1 MKRHARHQSRRPS
14 HVLGSLAAAAALS
27 IVQVAMAQIGPAHA
41 ADYDVEIVTEG
52 LVHPWAIG
60 FIPDSRLMLV
70 TERPGNLHVVDR
82 DSGETRQISG
92 TPDVHARGQGGLL
105 DIALHPAFPEE
116 DWLYMTW
123 AGANAEGLST
133 TYMGRARLDL
143 DDHSLS
149 DLEILYVAEPYLD
162 SNAHY
167 GSRIVFDH
175 DGYLY
180 FSTGDRNSKDFG
192 PQHYSQDRSN
202 DLGAILRLNAD
213 GSIPQDNPF
222 VDDPDARAAIFSYG
236 HRNPQGM
243 AVHPQ
248 TGELWQNEHG
258 ENNGDEIN
266 VIQAGGNFGW
276 PIATWGVDY
285 RTGERFAPTPPEVP
299 ETIDPVYYW
308 GPDHPEGFPPS
319 GMAFYFGEAF
329 PEWEGSIL
337 MGNLAHRYLG
347 RFSVEG
353 HHVEQVDRL
362 LDGQGWRIRDVAV
375 APDDGFIYVI
385 ADAESAPIARIRPS
399 Q

>member
-1 MKRHARHQSRRPS
+1 MQS
-14 HVLGSLAAAAALS
+14 HVSNVPARSRHMLLSMTCATALTLSAMNAAQAS
-27 IVQVAMAQIGPAHA
+27 E
-41 ADYDVEIVTEG
+41 YDIETVTEG
-52 LVHPWAIG
+52 LVHPWAIS
-60 FIPDSRLMLV
+60 FVPDTRMMLV
-70 TERPGNLHVVDR
+70 TERPGNLHVIDR
-82 DSGETRQISG
+82 DSGEIAQIDG
-92 TPDVHARGQGGLL
+92 VPDVHARGQGGLL
-105 DIALHPAFPEE
+105 DLALHPDFPQEN
-116 DWLYMTW
+116 WLYMTW
-123 AGANAEGLST
+123 SGANEEGLST

-143 DDHSLS
+143 DNRNLS
-149 DLEILYVAEPYLD
+149 DLETLYTVEPYLD

-175 DGYLY
+175 EGYVY

-202 DLGAILRLNAD
+202 ALGAILRLNAD
-213 GSIPQDNPF
+213 GSIPDDNPF
-222 VDDPDARAAIFSYG
+222 VDDPDAQDAIFSFG

-248 TGELWQNEHG
+248 TGEIWENEHG

-285 RTGERFAPTPPEVP
+285 NTGERFAPTPPEVA

-308 GPDHPEGFPPS
+308 ESDHPEGFPPS

-329 PEWEGSIL
+329 PEWEGDIL
-337 MGNLAHRYLG
+337 MGNLPHRFLG
-347 RFSVEG
+347 RFSVDG
-353 HHVEQVDRL
+353 HEVEQVGRL

-385 ADAESAPIARIRPS
+385 ADDSDAPLLRLRPPH
-399 Q
+399 